1 MVRHRGT
8 VARWYGLLLAAL
20 MSASVMTDVRGAE
33 PPIPETDI
41 MTEVL
46 PPPVASRPVA
56 KRDRSSLTHEELI
69 DRLFTA
75 EERLQ
80 WLEEVESARKSRD
93 SDVFRNISHLNMA
106 AAEEEKKKEEKAD
119 PKAFKASWKHGLNF
133 ESNDKNFAVHLG
145 GRTQIDT
152 VFLESNPAA
161 FGAGNNAGDNDSAN
175 FRRARLRADGTIYKT
190 IDYVVEY
197 DFVNASN
204 DNAGLVGGLPGQP
217 NSAANVIHVPAPT
230 DAYFTFKETPIVG
243 NVRVGQLKEPIGLEH
258 MTSSRYLDFM
268 ERSFNQDAYTGP
280 SNNGFSLGAAAFNNF
295 SEDDRGLWTVGV
307 FKNSVNAFAYA
318 VDDGAYAVDGR
329 MTYLLW
335 DENDGGQL
343 MHIGGSFSH
352 RDPIL
357 NQLRIR
363 SRGSLRNGPGPLNPV
378 FADSGLFTTDAQDLA
393 GAEFAMVLG
402 SFQLQSEYILSNAI
416 NATNGGGN
424 HGTYSTHGYYVMAS
438 YFLTGEHR
446 TYDKKAGT
454 FVRVIP
460 FKNSRWCPQDCSEGG
475 WGAWQVLARYSN
487 LDLSDSGING
497 GQLQDYTLGLNW
509 FLNPNMKIQA
519 NYVATDRDSLGSPT
533 APGAGVIHG
542 FGMRIAHD
550 F

>member
-8 VARWYGLLLAAL
+8 VARWYGLLLAAV

-41 MTEVL
+41 MSEVL

-93 SDVFRNISHLNMA
+93 SDVFRNISHLNLA
-106 AAEEEKKKEEKAD
+106 AAEEEKKKEEKPD

-197 DFVNASN
+197 DFVNSAN

-230 DAYFTFKETPIVG
+230 DAASPGCPPLSSAPRYPTQP
-243 NVRVGQLKEPIGLEH
+243 
-258 MTSSRYLDFM
+258 SSRWRPRC
-268 ERSFNQDAYTGP
+268 RSCSTLKP
-280 SNNGFSLGAAAFNNF
+280 RSPP
-295 SEDDRGLWTVGV
+295 R
-307 FKNSVNAFAYA
+307 
-318 VDDGAYAVDGR
+318 
-329 MTYLLW
+329 LLC
-335 DENDGGQL
+335 
-343 MHIGGSFSH
+343 
-352 RDPIL
+352 
-357 NQLRIR
+357 LRKQRPTPR
-363 SRGSLRNGPGPLNPV
+363 SSRLRP
-378 FADSGLFTTDAQDLA
+378 
-393 GAEFAMVLG
+393 
-402 SFQLQSEYILSNAI
+402 
-416 NATNGGGN
+416 
-424 HGTYSTHGYYVMAS
+424 
-438 YFLTGEHR
+438 
-446 TYDKKAGT
+446 
-454 FVRVIP
+454 
-460 FKNSRWCPQDCSEGG
+460 
-475 WGAWQVLARYSN
+475 
-487 LDLSDSGING
+487 
-497 GQLQDYTLGLNW
+497 
-509 FLNPNMKIQA
+509 
-519 NYVATDRDSLGSPT
+519 
-533 APGAGVIHG
+533 
-542 FGMRIAHD
+542 
-550 F
+550 